1 MPLHHVWV
9 LLIAPLAVHLTLVR
23 TAGSMRKVFFLNP
36 VCLEDE
42 VMGKLVHSFCRRRG
56 QGQESHRFH
65 WPEGGEKAR
74 AWARGGRYLRGASW
88 RPAARGAATA
98 LLWSSRLCRPGL
110 LGARL
115 SSASS
120 SAVALRPSRPPPASS
135 EHARKARAREGS
147 WSTRLRMRR
156 NNQSG
161 ASTSW
166 FRPRPAELALPVVQC
181 CACA

>member
-1 MPLHHVWV
+1 M
-9 LLIAPLAVHLTLVR
+9 LIAPLAVHLTLVR